1 MEYIQGRRAAFE
13 KALDVTFAAAKSGS
27 ICGSLIVGPW
37 YHNYVKHI
45 SANLSSFHLYEMDI
59 HDSLYQMYL
68 QGYKPELDSVAA
80 YTRTWKAAAEEATF
94 PIHLHFGAPTHWD
107 GGQSGNLNQFW
118 SKVTQK
124 ELSHGQVIL
133 ILDTCTVKTLG
144 TLVSA
149 LHRDFPEKLQ
159 PGTVLMTNVSLSRR
173 GEERAEA
180 CESRLLSSLTNY
192 PCQLLQRHSYN
203 SKRHDGYFGHRR
215 RLSVFKVE

>member
-1 MEYIQGRRAAFE
+1 MEHIQGRREALE
-13 KALDVTFAAAKSGS
+13 RALDTVFANAKSES
-27 ICGSLIVGPW
+27 VCGSLIAGPW
-37 YHNYVKHI
+37 YHEYVRHI
-45 SANLSSFHLYEMDI
+45 GANLSSFHLYETDI
-59 HDSLYQMYL
+59 HYALYQMSL
-68 QGYKPELDSVAA
+68 QDYKVEFNSVAA
-80 YTRTWKAAAEEATF
+80 YTRMWKAAAEETRF
-94 PIHLHFGAPTHWD
+94 PIHLHLGAPSHWD
-107 GGQSGNLNQFW
+107 QGRRGDFDQFW

-133 ILDTCTVKTLG
+133 ILDTCAVKTLG
-144 TLVSA
+144 PLVSA

-192 PCQLLQRHSYN
+192 PYQLLQRHSYN
-203 SKRHDGYFGHRR
+203 SKRQDGYFGHRR